1 MANLDNRLY
10 IVATPIGNLADFS
23 YRAVEVLRSVD
34 CIAAEDTRRA
44 RLLMQHYGIQNKL
57 ISVHDHNEEFKA
69 PELVKQ
75 LISGG
80 SIALISD
87 AGTPLISDPGL
98 PLVRLAKEAGIV
110 VSPVPGA
117 CALVAA
123 LSASGVAVSR
133 FSFEG
138 FLGRTSSSRRALFT
152 EKLNDS
158 TTWVF
163 YESSH
168 RILACLHDLAA
179 IFPAER
185 KIAIARE
192 MTKVYETII
201 YAPIHEVLSL
211 VEDDKNMRKGEF
223 VVIVES
229 CTVKKVSEISAE
241 QLRILTILLKK
252 QTVKE
257 AVALAVEITAGSKKL
272 LYREALRITQ
282 AKSE

>member
-1 MANLDNRLY
+1 MASLDNRLY

-69 PELVKQ
+69 PALVKQ
-75 LISGG
+75 LSSGM

-123 LSASGVAVSR
+123 LSVSGVAVSR

-138 FLGRTSSSRRALFT
+138 FLGRTAASRRALFT

-158 TTWVF
+158 NTWIF

-168 RILACLHDLAA
+168 RILACLQDLAT
-179 IFPAER
+179 IFPTER

-192 MTKVYETII
+192 MTKIYETIV
-201 YAPIHEVLSL
+201 YAPIHEVLRL
-211 VEDDKNMRKGEF
+211 VENDENMRKGEF
-223 VVIVES
+223 VVIVEG

-241 QLRILTILLKK
+241 QLRVLTVLLKK

-257 AVALAVEITAGSKKL
+257 AVALAVEITAASKKL

-282 AKSE
+282 TKNE

>member
-1 MANLDNRLY
+1 MASLDNRLY

-44 RLLMQHYGIQNKL
+44 RVLMQHYGIQNKL

-69 PELVKQ
+69 PALVKQ
-75 LISGG
+75 LSSGM

-123 LSASGVAVSR
+123 LSVSGVAVSR

-138 FLGRTSSSRRALFT
+138 FLGRTAASRRALFT

-158 TTWVF
+158 NTWIF

-168 RILACLHDLAA
+168 RILACLQDLAT
-179 IFPAER
+179 IFPTER

-192 MTKVYETII
+192 MTKIYETIV
-201 YAPIHEVLSL
+201 YAPIHEVLRL
-211 VEDDKNMRKGEF
+211 VENDENMRKGEF
-223 VVIVES
+223 VVIVEG

-241 QLRILTILLKK
+241 QLRVLTVLLKK

-257 AVALAVEITAGSKKL
+257 AVALAVEITAASKKL

-282 AKSE
+282 TKNE

>member
-1 MANLDNRLY
+1 MASLDNRLY

-69 PELVKQ
+69 PALVKQ
-75 LISGG
+75 LSSGM

-123 LSASGVAVSR
+123 LSVSGVAVSR

-138 FLGRTSSSRRALFT
+138 FLGRTAASRRALFT

-158 TTWVF
+158 NTWIF

-168 RILACLHDLAA
+168 RILACLQDLAT
-179 IFPAER
+179 IFPTER

-192 MTKVYETII
+192 MTNPLHYHGNPAT
-201 YAPIHEVLSL
+201 P
-211 VEDDKNMRKGEF
+211 
-223 VVIVES
+223 
-229 CTVKKVSEISAE
+229 TP
-241 QLRILTILLKK
+241 
-252 QTVKE
+252 
-257 AVALAVEITAGSKKL
+257 
-272 LYREALRITQ
+272 
-282 AKSE
+282 